1 MIPQA
6 DERTG
11 MAGFYIYHN
20 ATIGLRCFAFGLLA
34 GIGGLFETIFNA
46 AWIGVAFG
54 YMTHCP
60 NAGSFF
66 HFVTA
71 HGPFELTAIV
81 LMAAAGMRIGFSM
94 VDSRGRNRADAIF
107 HSAKRSVP
115 VMTVGVVLFLLAA
128 GIEAFVSPS
137 TAPYPVKAGVAILST
152 VMLVAYFIVLG
163 YPGRKDEF

>member
-1 MIPQA
+1 
-6 DERTG
+6 
-11 MAGFYIYHN
+11 
-20 ATIGLRCFAFGLLA
+20 
-34 GIGGLFETIFNA
+34 
-46 AWIGVAFG
+46 
-54 YMTHCP
+54 MTHSP
-60 NAGSFF
+60 GASNFL

-94 VDSRGRNRADAIF
+94 INSRGRSRADAVY
-107 HSAKRSVP
+107 HAAMRSVP

-137 TAPYPVKAGVAILST
+137 LLPYPVKAGVGVFSIVL
-152 VMLVAYFIVLG
+152 LVAYFIVLG